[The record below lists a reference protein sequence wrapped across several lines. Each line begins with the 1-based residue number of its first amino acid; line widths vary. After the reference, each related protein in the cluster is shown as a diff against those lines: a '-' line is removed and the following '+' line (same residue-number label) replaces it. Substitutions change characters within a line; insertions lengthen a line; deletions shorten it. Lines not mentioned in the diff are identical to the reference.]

1 MWFCVVL
8 ALAIGWASHF
18 RYSLWMEKHFVG
30 EPSVTDDDLRK
41 LMNDAVQVAKE
52 LREDNYAYRY
62 AVERMLDKN
71 QLKQL
76 EKEKNKYRSMLEH

>member
-1 MWFCVVL
+1 
-8 ALAIGWASHF
+8 
-18 RYSLWMEKHFVG
+18 MEKHFVG
-30 EPSVTDDDLRK
+30 EPSVTDDDLHK
-41 LMNDAVQVAKE
+41 LMNDAFQEAKE